1 LRLLAVPNVSEGR
14 GRTTDDAVSA
24 IVAAGGRLLDVH
36 ADPDHNRAVYTVT
49 GEDVVEPLLALGA
62 LAVERIDLRSE
73 PGLHPHVGVLD
84 VAPVVYLDDAERGA
98 ACAAALVLGDRLGH
112 ELGLPVL
119 LYGELAGGRTR
130 AELRRG
136 GPAALAQRIAA
147 GQLRPDFGPAEVNP
161 STGVTLVA
169 ARPPLVAF
177 NVALRAPATVEVAR
191 EIAAAIRESG
201 SSGLSG
207 VRAIGLWL
215 AHRGLA
221 QVSMNLEDYRRAG
234 PAAVVAAIAARA
246 PVAEAELVGLAPRAA
261 FAGFPEHVPVRN
273 LRLLEDHL

>member
-1 LRLLAVPNVSEGR
+1 MTLLAVPNVSEGR

-24 IVAAGGRLLDVH
+24 IVAAGGRVLDIH
-36 ADPDHNRAVYTVT
+36 ADPDHNRSVYTLT

-84 VAPVVYLDDAERGA
+84 VAPVVYLDDAARGA

-136 GPAALAQRIAA
+136 GAAALAQRIAA

-161 STGVTLVA
+161 SAGVTLVA

-177 NVALRAPATVEVAR
+177 NVALGAPATVELAR
-191 EIAAAIRESG
+191 EIAVAIRESG
-201 SSGLSG
+201 PSGLPG

-215 AHRGLA
+215 AHRGVA

-234 PAAVVAAIAARA
+234 PTAVVAAIAARA

-261 FAGFPEHVPVRN
+261 FADFPEHVPVRN